1 MTIRLDLDILCRT
14 IKKEKDQKMAAVLTW
29 IKSKKAFLKVQEGI
43 GDALSWEDLKDG
55 MQDYVL
61 WSTFRPECI
70 DDDETLDMNLLDGG
84 ILMSDKAMTADGS
97 ISGCYSHAFN
107 VPYDADDVVV
117 LMHEED
123 CEA

>member
-1 MTIRLDLDILCRT
+1 
-14 IKKEKDQKMAAVLTW
+14 MAAVLTW

-43 GDALSWEDLKDG
+43 GDALSWEDLEDG

-70 DDDETLDMNLLDGG
+70 DDDDTLDMKLLDGG
-84 ILMSDKAMTADGS
+84 MLMSDKPMTADGS
-97 ISGCYSHAFN
+97 IAGCYFQAFSI
-107 VPYDADDVVV
+107 PYDANDVVV
-117 LMHEED
+117 LMYEED